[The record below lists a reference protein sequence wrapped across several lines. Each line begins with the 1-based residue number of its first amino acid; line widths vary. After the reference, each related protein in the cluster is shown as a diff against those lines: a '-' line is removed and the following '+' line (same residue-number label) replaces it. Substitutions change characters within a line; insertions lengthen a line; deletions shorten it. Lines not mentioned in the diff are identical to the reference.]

1 MVFVSFP
8 AGFGNCFATL
18 TSHFRTRHVIDS
30 PKLLGASESA
40 EGEGGGRGCTFSYK
54 NRHSRTNRIIFGVT
68 LARKVCAINIHDRST
83 RKNKD
88 SVATDN
94 F

>member
-1 MVFVSFP
+1 MTSVLKTLMVFVSFP

-40 EGEGGGRGCTFSYK
+40 EGEGGGGPGLY
-54 NRHSRTNRIIFGVT
+54 IF
-68 LARKVCAINIHDRST
+68 L
-83 RKNKD
+83 
-88 SVATDN
+88 
-94 F
+94 